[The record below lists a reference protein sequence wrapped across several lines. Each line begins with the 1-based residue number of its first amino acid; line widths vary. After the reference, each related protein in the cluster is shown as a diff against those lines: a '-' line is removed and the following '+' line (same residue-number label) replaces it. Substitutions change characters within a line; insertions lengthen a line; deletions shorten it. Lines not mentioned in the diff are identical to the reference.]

1 MNEQEENGGSLRAAC
16 FRKLFIGEE
25 AEFEGAARPW
35 ERCAWLV
42 GYLKLLKVEET

>member
-16 FRKLFIGEE
+16 FRKFVGEE
-25 AEFEGAARPW
+25 AEFEGGARPW
-35 ERCAWLV
+35 ERCARLV